1 MNKEEIMVEICDLMS
16 LDRKLAELGNGSTE
30 KREFLVSVA
39 TKLGMKLQ
47 GDETKEV
54 LVVGIFSSLNIEYE
68 AGVSVSRGAS
78 VVRESMAKILEQLR
92 SDFATFL

>member
-1 MNKEEIMVEICDLMS
+1 MNKEDIMVEICDLMS
-16 LDRKLAELGNGSTE
+16 LDRQLAVLGNGSTE

-39 TKLGMKLQ
+39 KRLGVQLQ

-54 LVVGIFSSLNIEYE
+54 LVVGIFRGLNIDYE

-92 SDFATFL
+92 RDFSTFL